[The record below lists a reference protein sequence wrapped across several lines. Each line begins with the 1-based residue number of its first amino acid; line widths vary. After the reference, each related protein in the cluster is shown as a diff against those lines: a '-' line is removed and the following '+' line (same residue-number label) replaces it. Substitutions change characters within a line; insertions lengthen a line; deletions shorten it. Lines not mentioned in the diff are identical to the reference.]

1 MLAKLTS
8 KNQLTLPRDIVK
20 EFQGVGYFDVAVRD
34 GRIVLAP
41 VRIQPMEANLTEIR
55 KKMEK
60 LGITPDD
67 VTDAIRL
74 ARTKAT

>member
-1 MLAKLTS
+1 MLAKLTT

-20 EFQGVGYFDVAVRD
+20 EFQGIEYFDVAVAD
-34 GRIVLAP
+34 GRILLVP
-41 VRIQPMEANLTEIR
+41 VRMQPLDVNQEGVR

-67 VTDAIRL
+67 VTDAIRW
-74 ARTKAT
+74 ARKKDT

>member
-1 MLAKLTS
+1 MLAKLTT

-20 EFQGVGYFDVAVRD
+20 EFQGIKYFDVAVAD
-34 GRIVLAP
+34 GRILLAP
-41 VRIQPMEANLTEIR
+41 VRMQPLDVNLEGIR

-67 VTDAIRL
+67 VTDAIRW
-74 ARTKAT
+74 ARKKDT